1 MKKILTTMFAVL
13 VVAAMGGMFS
23 ADAWAD
29 LASQVQNIGG
39 ITGVPAK
46 LDGKNVTIKNAPTTT
61 TTTSTTPKTE
71 TPANSQTRQT
81 SGSSK
86 AQNSGSSK
94 AQGGSWNFNGA
105 AIMNNLNNGKGS
117 FLQNLAG
124 GVLGSVSMGGSSNA
138 GSYVNQGSSTGG
150 VASVYSGG
158 AGGMGV
164 GGYIGMAGGTMA
176 SLGSAIW
183 GTVTAK
189 LLDLFGNVKMVL
201 YILAAFGLVGFAFM
215 ALFGKVRWGWVCALA
230 FGLAAVAAAGQII
243 DYVSGQ
249 ALAALCMILQE
260 QICIK
265 ALAVGFSA
273 AGLYH
278 RE

>member
-13 VVAAMGGMFS
+13 VVAAMGSMFS
-23 ADAWAD
+23 ADAWAISAD
-29 LASQVQNIGG
+29 DFYAAEASTTATVQQER
-39 ITGVPAK
+39 AQQK
-46 LDGKNVTIKNAPTTT
+46 A
-61 TTTSTTPKTE
+61 TTPKPETKKTG

-81 SGSSK
+81 SGSSEAK
-86 AQNSGSSK
+86 NSGSSQ

-124 GVLGSVSMGGSSNA
+124 GVLGSFSMGGSSNA
-138 GSYVNQGSSTGG
+138 GSYVNKGSSTGNVG
-150 VASVYSGG
+150 SVYSGG

-164 GGYIGMAGGTMA
+164 GGYMGMAGGTMA

-243 DYVSGQ
+243 DYVSG
-249 ALAALCMILQE
+249 AG
-260 QICIK
+260 
-265 ALAVGFSA
+265 VGGA
-273 AGLYH
+273 MYDTLGTNMY
-278 RE
+278 